1 MKLTQEELRHVAD
14 LARLGLR
21 DDELEALASELSSIL
36 EYIDQ
41 LEQLDTSAIPPTA
54 QVGELV
60 DVMRD
65 DEVGP
70 SLDVEEALGNA
81 PARDGTYFLVR
92 AMQE

>member
-1 MKLTQEELRHVAD
+1 MKLIQEELRHVAD

-21 DDELEALASELSSIL
+21 DDELEALATELSSIL

-65 DEVGP
+65 DQVGP
-70 SLDVEEALGNA
+70 SLDVEDALRNA

>member
-1 MKLTQEELRHVAD
+1 MLY
-14 LARLGLR
+14 ARWPGQPIT

-70 SLDVEEALGNA
+70 SLDVEDALRNA

>member
-1 MKLTQEELRHVAD
+1 MRLTHDELRHVAD

-21 DDELEALASELSSIL
+21 DDELAALASELSSIL

-41 LEQLDTSAIPPTA
+41 LEQLDTAAIPPTA

-70 SLDVEEALGNA
+70 SLDVEEALRNA
-81 PARDGTYFLVR
+81 PARDGTYFVVR

>member
-21 DDELEALASELSSIL
+21 DDELEALATELSSIL

-70 SLDVEEALGNA
+70 SLDVEDALRNA

>member
-1 MKLTQEELRHVAD
+1 MKLTHEELRHVAD

-21 DDELEALASELSSIL
+21 DEELEALASELSSIL

-41 LEQLDTSAIPPTA
+41 MEQLDTSAIPPTA

-70 SLDVEEALGNA
+70 SLDVEDALRNA

>member
-21 DDELEALASELSSIL
+21 DEELEALASELSSIL

-65 DEVGP
+65 DEIGP
-70 SLDVEEALGNA
+70 SLDVEDALANA

>member
-1 MKLTQEELRHVAD
+1 MKLTRAEVQHVAQ
-14 LARLGLR
+14 LARLGLT
-21 DDELEALASELSSIL
+21 DEEMEALASELSSIL

-41 LEQLDTSAIPPTA
+41 LEQLDTSSIAPPA

-65 DEVGP
+65 DEVQP
-70 SLDVEEALGNA
+70 SLDVEEALANA
-81 PARDGTYFLVR
+81 PSREGNYFRVR